1 MNTQHGFQ
9 RIGFSAAT
17 GLGVERLDQAQ
28 QTRPGHDLIHL
39 GEEAFAAC
47 LLALAGV
54 FEIGKAHLAHRRLGS
69 GGQAYFST
77 FENLFG
83 DSLGEIR
90 FQYSGQNVY
99 FASEEKAKKAE
110 IHERM
115 FDRYDSGELSVQ
127 EVSQEYGCSL
137 QWAYHII
144 RTVRTRRREE
154 RSEQYER
161 DQERWEREN

>member
-1 MNTQHGFQ
+1 MRTNEF
-9 RIGFSAAT
+9 
-17 GLGVERLDQAQ
+17 AQ
-28 QTRPGHDLIHL
+28 
-39 GEEAFAAC
+39 
-47 LLALAGV
+47 
-54 FEIGKAHLAHRRLGS
+54 HRRALLTGTELS
-69 GGQAYFST
+69 ASLAAVIGDLLRKRGISDSQAD
-77 FENLFG
+77 EIALEA
-83 DSLGEIR
+83 LGEIR

>member
-1 MNTQHGFQ
+1 MRANEFAPNRRALLTGTELSASLAAV
-9 RIGFSAAT
+9 IGALLRKQGIA
-17 GLGVERLDQAQ
+17 DHQA
-28 QTRPGHDLIHL
+28 DEIAL
-39 GEEAFAAC
+39 EA
-47 LLALAGV
+47 
-54 FEIGKAHLAHRRLGS
+54 
-69 GGQAYFST
+69 
-77 FENLFG
+77 
-83 DSLGEIR
+83 LGEIR
-90 FQYSGQNVY
+90 FQYAGQNVY

>member
-1 MNTQHGFQ
+1 MKN
-9 RIGFSAAT
+9 AADEIA
-17 GLGVERLDQAQ
+17 L
-28 QTRPGHDLIHL
+28 
-39 GEEAFAAC
+39 EA
-47 LLALAGV
+47 
-54 FEIGKAHLAHRRLGS
+54 
-69 GGQAYFST
+69 
-77 FENLFG
+77 
-83 DSLGEIR
+83 LGEIR